1 MPPPHGYDQPM
12 SQQQSPPPQ
21 QSTHR
26 ASNSA
31 PAPSGSNRVEQR
43 RNPDGSTSIQIGA
56 QNSDKGRGA
65 GNDNDYGEVDIAA
78 VKDEPEG
85 NDADN

>member
-1 MPPPHGYDQPM
+1 M
-12 SQQQSPPPQ
+12 
-21 QSTHR
+21 
-26 ASNSA
+26 
-31 PAPSGSNRVEQR
+31 EQR